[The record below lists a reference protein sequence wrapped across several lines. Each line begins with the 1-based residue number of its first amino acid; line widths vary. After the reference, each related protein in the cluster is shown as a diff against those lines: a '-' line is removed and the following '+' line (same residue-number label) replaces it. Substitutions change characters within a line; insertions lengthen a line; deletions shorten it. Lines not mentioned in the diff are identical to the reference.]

1 MMSHLRLDRYI
12 SDSAN
17 LISENINSDSS
28 RLDAELLIAKALGKT
43 RSFLYSY
50 PEFMLSG
57 KTLDLAN
64 HLISLR
70 CDGRPIAYILEKK
83 EFWNFELYVND
94 SVLIPRPET
103 ELLIEFLLTLDM
115 PKKIDIADLGT
126 GSGAIAIA
134 LALERK
140 DWNITAVDCSDSALN
155 IARRNISKIIGEKKS
170 SICLMKSNWLSDL
183 KGFLFEV
190 IISNPPYINIAD
202 NYLKQGDVSF
212 EPKNALVS
220 SMMGLYDIKSIVE
233 QSRNHLKNNGRLIIE
248 HGFNQ
253 EEAVGKIFSSNNFNQ
268 VRCYKDLNGL
278 PRFTTGLRN

>member
-1 MMSHLRLDRYI
+1 
-12 SDSAN
+12 
-17 LISENINSDSS
+17 
-28 RLDAELLIAKALGKT
+28 
-43 RSFLYSY
+43 
-50 PEFMLSG
+50 MLSG

-83 EFWNFELYVND
+83 KNFWNFELYVND

-134 LALERK
+134 LALRES
-140 DWNITAVDCSDSALN
+140 WNITAVDCSDSALN
-155 IARRNISKIIGEKKS
+155 VARRNISKIFGEKKS
-170 SICLMKSNWLSDL
+170 SIRLMKSNWLSDL

-233 QSRNHLKNNGRLIIE
+233 QSRNHLKNNGRVN
-248 HGFNQ
+248 H
-253 EEAVGKIFSSNNFNQ
+253 
-268 VRCYKDLNGL
+268 
-278 PRFTTGLRN
+278 